1 MPRGRVLVVDDE
13 GSQRD
18 ILRTILSAEG
28 YAVETAPG
36 GREAVRR
43 CQEKAFDVVLT
54 DLRMPGTDGL
64 SLVERLT
71 RDDPPTLV
79 VLMTAYGSMDSAEQA
94 LKRGAFDYLTKP
106 IEREELLLTVRRAF
120 ERIQLSQEN
129 RLLRQQLEKRFRV
142 EGIVGSHFRVQ
153 EVFEKIQKVSGSN
166 STVLLIGESGT
177 GKEMV
182 ARTIHRQSPRRD
194 HPFIAVNCAAIPES
208 LLESEIFGH
217 ERGAF
222 TGAVER
228 RAGCFELADGGTIFL
243 DEVAEMQVSTQAK
256 FLRILQGGTFR
267 RLGGKNEIDVD
278 VRVIAATNKD
288 PADAVKEGLLREDLF
303 YRLNVVS
310 IVIPPLRERST
321 DIPQL
326 AEYFI
331 KKHGERSGKPI
342 RGVTNEAMRLLMSYH
357 WPGNVRQLEAV
368 LERAMLLSDGPEIEH
383 YDLPIEV
390 RFFDLPA
397 QPHPSSTS
405 GNRFGVE
412 IPEGGI
418 SFEELERDL
427 IAQAMEKSDWVIT
440 KAARLLGLSY
450 RTLQYRL
457 EKFQVRRGNVRGRV
471 DREGVGAERGD
482 VSGERGQ
489 EASQEDEQTQT
500 QKTTKAD
507 PAPAP
512 EEMRPGTKRSNV

>member
-1 MPRGRVLVVDDE
+1 MPRGRILVVDDE
-13 GSQRD
+13 GPQGE

-28 YAVETAPG
+28 YSVETAPG
-36 GREAVRR
+36 GGEAVRR
-43 CQEKAFDVVLT
+43 CQEKPFDLVLT

-79 VLMTAYGSMDSAEQA
+79 ILMTAYGSLDSAEQA

-106 IEREELLLTVRRAF
+106 IEREELLLTIKRAF
-120 ERIQLSQEN
+120 ERIQLSEEN
-129 RLLRQQLEKRFRV
+129 RLLRHQLEERFRI
-142 EGIVGSHFRVQ
+142 EGIVGSHFRMQ
-153 EVFEKIQKVSGSN
+153 EVFEKIHKVSGSN
-166 STVLLIGESGT
+166 STVLVIGESGT

-182 ARTIHRQSPRRD
+182 ARTIHRQSQRRD

-326 AEYFI
+326 VEHFI
-331 KKHGERSGKPI
+331 KKHAESTRKPI
-342 RGVTNEAMRLLMSYH
+342 RGITNEAMRLLMNYH

-368 LERAMLLSDGPEIEH
+368 VERAMLLSEGPEIEH

-390 RFFDLPA
+390 RFFALPA
-397 QPHPSSTS
+397 QLVPVSAPGGT
-405 GNRFGVE
+405 FGIE
-412 IPEGGI
+412 IPEQGI
-418 SFEELERDL
+418 SFEALERDL
-427 IAQAMEKSDWVIT
+427 IVQAMEKSDWVIT

-457 EKFQVRRGNVRGRV
+457 EKFHIKRGSLTTSTVP
-471 DREGVGAERGD
+471 EGELT
-482 VSGERGQ
+482 
-489 EASQEDEQTQT
+489 EQ
-500 QKTTKAD
+500 A
-507 PAPAP
+507 
-512 EEMRPGTKRSNV
+512 

>member
-1 MPRGRVLVVDDE
+1 MRVGRILVVDDE
-13 GSQRD
+13 GPQRE

-28 YAVETAPG
+28 YSVETASG
-36 GREAVRR
+36 GGEAVRR
-43 CQEKAFDVVLT
+43 CREKPFDLVLT
-54 DLRMPGTDGL
+54 DLRMPGIDGL
-64 SLVERLT
+64 SLVERLI

-79 VLMTAYGSMDSAEQA
+79 ILMTAYGSLDSAEQA

-106 IEREELLLTVRRAF
+106 LEREELLLTVKRAF

-129 RLLRQQLEKRFRV
+129 RLLRQQVEERFRI
-142 EGIVGSHFRVQ
+142 EGIVGSHFRMQ
-153 EVFEKIQKVSGSN
+153 EVFEKIRKVSSSN

-177 GKEMV
+177 GKELI
-182 ARTIHRQSPRRD
+182 ARTIHRQSLRRD
-194 HPFIAVNCAAIPES
+194 RPFIAVNCAAIPES

-243 DEVAEMQVSTQAK
+243 DEVVEMQVSTQAK
-256 FLRILQGGTFR
+256 FLRVLQGETFR
-267 RLGGKNEIDVD
+267 RLGGKHEIGVD
-278 VRVIAATNKD
+278 VRVIAATNRD
-288 PADAVKEGLLREDLF
+288 PAEAVKDGLLREDLF

-326 AEYFI
+326 VEHFI
-331 KKHGERSGKPI
+331 AKHSGSTGKPI
-342 RGVTNEAMRLLMSYH
+342 QGISNGAMRLLMNYQ

-368 LERAMLLSDGPEIEH
+368 VERAILLSEGPEIQH

-397 QPHPSSTS
+397 QPVASSAP
-405 GNRFGVE
+405 GGKFAIE
-412 IPEGGI
+412 IPEQGI
-418 SFEELERDL
+418 SFEALERDL
-427 IAQAMEKSDWVIT
+427 ILQAMEKSDWVIT

-457 EKFQVRRGNVRGRV
+457 EKFQIKR
-471 DREGVGAERGD
+471 DTKTAPTTLE
-482 VSGERGQ
+482 SGLT
-489 EASQEDEQTQT
+489 EQ
-500 QKTTKAD
+500 A
-507 PAPAP
+507 
-512 EEMRPGTKRSNV
+512 

>member
-36 GREAVRR
+36 GQEAVRR

-177 GKEMV
+177 GKELV
-182 ARTIHRQSPRRD
+182 ARAIHRHSPRREVV
-194 HPFIAVNCAAIPES
+194 HPAWGDRHAC
-208 LLESEIFGH
+208 LY
-217 ERGAF
+217 
-222 TGAVER
+222 
-228 RAGCFELADGGTIFL
+228 AGRHAGKC
-243 DEVAEMQVSTQAK
+243 EV
-256 FLRILQGGTFR
+256 
-267 RLGGKNEIDVD
+267 
-278 VRVIAATNKD
+278 
-288 PADAVKEGLLREDLF
+288 
-303 YRLNVVS
+303 
-310 IVIPPLRERST
+310 
-321 DIPQL
+321 
-326 AEYFI
+326 
-331 KKHGERSGKPI
+331 
-342 RGVTNEAMRLLMSYH
+342 GVA
-357 WPGNVRQLEAV
+357 
-368 LERAMLLSDGPEIEH
+368 
-383 YDLPIEV
+383 
-390 RFFDLPA
+390 
-397 QPHPSSTS
+397 
-405 GNRFGVE
+405 
-412 IPEGGI
+412 
-418 SFEELERDL
+418 
-427 IAQAMEKSDWVIT
+427 
-440 KAARLLGLSY
+440 
-450 RTLQYRL
+450 
-457 EKFQVRRGNVRGRV
+457 
-471 DREGVGAERGD
+471 
-482 VSGERGQ
+482 
-489 EASQEDEQTQT
+489 
-500 QKTTKAD
+500 
-507 PAPAP
+507 
-512 EEMRPGTKRSNV
+512 

>member
-36 GREAVRR
+36 GQEAVRR

-177 GKEMV
+177 GKELV
-182 ARTIHRQSPRRD
+182 ARAIHRHSPRRER
-194 HPFIAVNCAAIPES
+194 PFVALSCAAIPET
-208 LLESEIFGH
+208 LIESELFGY
-217 ERGAF
+217 EKGAF
-222 TGAVER
+222 TGAVGTKLGR
-228 RAGCFELADGGTIFL
+228 FELASGGTLFL
-243 DEVAEMQVSTQAK
+243 DEIGEIPLEMQVK
-256 FLRILQGGTFR
+256 LLRVLQESEFERVGGVKTIR
-267 RLGGKNEIDVD
+267 VD
-278 VRVIAATNKD
+278 VRLVAATNRDLKKEI
-288 PADAVKEGLLREDLF
+288 ADGHFREDLY
-303 YRLNVVS
+303 YRLAVV
-310 IVIPPLRERST
+310 PALLKPLRTRAG
-321 DIPQL
+321 DIRAL
-326 AEYFI
+326 SEFFI
-331 KKHGERSGKPI
+331 DKFNARLKKSL
-342 RGVTNEAMRLLMSYH
+342 RGIEAAAFAYLEAYR
-357 WPGNVRQLEAV
+357 WPGNIRELENVIERAV
-368 LERAMLLSDGPEIEH
+368 LFADGATIT
-383 YDLPIEV
+383 V
-390 RFFDLPA
+390 GDLPA
-397 QPHPSSTS
+397 ELVADPANATTS
-405 GNRFGVE
+405 ATMGADGDALLAG
-412 IPEGGI
+412 EGLK
-418 SFEELERDL
+418 EQVKAATTKLERDL
-427 IAQAMEKSDWVIT
+427 IQRALDHTQNNVT
-440 KAARLLGLSY
+440 HAARLLKISRKGLQ
-450 RTLQYRL
+450 LKMKEL
-457 EKFQVRRGNVRGRV
+457 EL
-471 DREGVGAERGD
+471 RER
-482 VSGERGQ
+482 
-489 EASQEDEQTQT
+489 DE
-500 QKTTKAD
+500 
-507 PAPAP
+507 
-512 EEMRPGTKRSNV
+512 

>member
-1 MPRGRVLVVDDE
+1 MRGGRILVVDDE
-13 GSQRD
+13 EPQRE

-28 YAVETAPG
+28 YSVETAPG
-36 GREAVRR
+36 GTEAIRR
-43 CQEKAFDVVLT
+43 CQEKSYDLVLS

-64 SLVERLT
+64 ALVERLS
-71 RDDPPTLV
+71 RDNPPTLV
-79 VLMTAYGSMDSAEQA
+79 ILLTAYGSLDSAEQA

-106 IEREELLLTVRRAF
+106 LEREELLLTVRRVF
-120 ERIQLSQEN
+120 ERIHLSQEN
-129 RLLRQQLEKRFRV
+129 RLLRQQLEERFRI
-142 EGIVGSHFRVQ
+142 EGIVGSHFRIQ
-153 EVFEKIQKVSGSN
+153 EVFEKIGKVSNSH

-177 GKEMV
+177 GKELI
-182 ARTIHRQSPRRD
+182 ARTIHRQSQRQDR
-194 HPFIAVNCAAIPES
+194 PFIAVNCAAIPES

-243 DEVAEMQVSTQAK
+243 DEVAEMQLPTQAK
-256 FLRILQGGTFR
+256 FLRVLQGETFR

-278 VRVIAATNKD
+278 VRVIAATNRD
-288 PADAVKEGLLREDLF
+288 PVEAVKDGLLREDLF

-326 AEYFI
+326 VEYFI
-331 KKHGERSGKPI
+331 KKHGESAGKPI
-342 RGVTNEAMRLLMSYH
+342 QGISNEAMRLLMNYH

-368 LERAMLLSDGPEIEH
+368 VERACLLSEGPEIKH

-390 RFFDLPA
+390 RFFNLPVQLA
-397 QPHPSSTS
+397 PSSSS
-405 GNRFGVE
+405 GCKFAIE
-412 IPEGGI
+412 IPEQGI
-418 SFEELERDL
+418 HLEALERDL
-427 IAQAMEKSDWVIT
+427 ILQAMERSDWVIT

-457 EKFQVRRGNVRGRV
+457 EKFQIKRDTKTALVTP
-471 DREGVGAERGD
+471 ESELT
-482 VSGERGQ
+482 
-489 EASQEDEQTQT
+489 EQT
-500 QKTTKAD
+500 
-507 PAPAP
+507 
-512 EEMRPGTKRSNV
+512 